1 MNVVTAVTINTL
13 TAVIA
18 AVVTICDV
26 LFIVNMIERTL
37 VC

>member
-18 AVVTICDV
+18 AVENCNE